1 MEGTPTLMEVSLFVL
16 ALYKCLLFLYDRERN
31 RDMINGEDSE
41 LDMRLKYGKKI
52 TERKIRYDSTTE
64 DYPCKL
70 LHADTRKITLLHQVE
85 KPFEMREGKQKLVI
99 PKGTFTFAY
108 YWLDQPYN
116 LYFWRDT
123 TGKYLG
129 AYFNIVRKNWIQ
141 NDIVLF
147 EDLIIDLVVKPN
159 GTYYILDQEE
169 LPIPLQTFENGYV
182 DDALHM
188 LLERKD
194 NIIEEVKAE
203 TKLFLDR
210 IKTV

>member
-31 RDMINGEDSE
+31 RDMINGEDSV

-85 KPFEMREGKQKLVI
+85 KPFEMRKGKQKLVI

-108 YWLDQPYN
+108 YWLNQPYN

-141 NDIVLF
+141 NDMVIY
-147 EDLIIDLVVKPN
+147 EDLIIDIVIRPN
-159 GTYYILDQEE
+159 NMYYILDQEE
-169 LPIPLQTFENGYV
+169 LPQPIEIFEDGFV
-182 DDALHM
+182 QKALHN

-194 NIIEEVKAE
+194 AIIDEVFVE
-203 TKLFLDR
+203 TAHFFQL
-210 IKTV
+210 

>member
-31 RDMINGEDSE
+31 RDMINGEDSV

-85 KPFEMREGKQKLVI
+85 KPFEMRKGKQKLVI

-108 YWLDQPYN
+108 YWLNQPYN

-141 NDIVLF
+141 NDMVIY
-147 EDLIIDLVVKPN
+147 EDLIIDIVIRPN
-159 GTYYILDQEE
+159 NMYYILDQEE
-169 LPIPLQTFENGYV
+169 LPQPIEVFEDGFV
-182 DDALHM
+182 QKALHN

-194 NIIEEVKAE
+194 AIIDEVFVE
-203 TKLFLDR
+203 TAHFFQS
-210 IKTV
+210 

>member
-1 MEGTPTLMEVSLFVL
+1 
-16 ALYKCLLFLYDRERN
+16 
-31 RDMINGEDSE
+31 MINGEDSV

-85 KPFEMREGKQKLVI
+85 KPFEMRKGKQKLVI

-141 NDIVLF
+141 NDMVIY
-147 EDLIIDLVVKPN
+147 EDLIIDIVIRPN
-159 GTYYILDQEE
+159 NMYYILDQEE
-169 LPIPLQTFENGYV
+169 LPQPIEIFEDGFV
-182 DDALHM
+182 QKALHN

-194 NIIEEVKAE
+194 AIIDEVFVE
-203 TKLFLDR
+203 TAHFFQL
-210 IKTV
+210 